1 MTKITVPII
10 VENIDHLRKQ
20 AQMAVDGGADI
31 LELRLDFWQ
40 SPETLIHHVAEII
53 GIGKSFGLEVLAT
66 CRAHWEGGNYTGSEE
81 VRYSILKAAARAG
94 ADYIDIELKAAQN
107 SLPDLA
113 PAKTIISYHDF
124 DTMPVDLQDIINSI
138 KAVSSEAIAKIAFKA
153 SSITDSFR
161 MLDIMKAN
169 PGIIAIAMG
178 YEGIITRLCAGK
190 FNCLLTFA
198 ALTPQD
204 ATAPGQITLKQ
215 MTEIYRVKK
224 CGPET
229 ALFGVIGSP
238 ISHSR
243 SPEIHNRAFDHSSF
257 NGLYAPLLIGP
268 DDFTSFMDNI
278 LARNWL
284 DFRGFSVTIP
294 HKHNALE
301 YIRAKDGHIDP
312 AADAIGAVNTIL
324 IDKQGKLSGYNTDYY
339 GALQAMTDGMSHS
352 GSGKQINGSKAAVIG
367 SGGVARAIVAALVDN
382 NAQVSI
388 YNRTL
393 PRAQELAQ
401 CFGCKY
407 FELTALAELDADLLI
422 NCTSLGMEPDIE
434 SCPVDPAIIKDNM
447 VVFDTVYVP
456 LETRLLKY
464 AHQAGAICISGLDM
478 FINQAVKQFEL
489 FTGKTAPLEHMNSTM
504 GR

>member
-1 MTKITVPII
+1 MTKITIPIK
-10 VENIDHLRKQ
+10 VENITRLREQ
-20 AQMAVDGGADI
+20 AQLAVDGGADI
-31 LELRLDFWQ
+31 LELRLDYWDN
-40 SPETLIHHVAEII
+40 PETLIQQVADII
-53 GIGKSFGLEVLAT
+53 GTGKSYGLEVLAT
-66 CRAHWEGGNYTGSEE
+66 CRAQWEGGNYNGSE
-81 VRYSILKAAARAG
+81 VNRYAILQAAAKAG

-107 SLPDLA
+107 NLPDLS
-113 PAKTIISYHDF
+113 PAKTIISYHNF
-124 DTMPVDLQDIINSI
+124 EAMPADLQDIIDSI
-138 KAVSSEAIAKIAFKA
+138 KTVSTQAIAKIAFKA

-190 FNCLLTFA
+190 FNSLLTFA

-204 ATAPGQITLKQ
+204 ATAPGQISLKQ
-215 MTEIYRVKK
+215 MIEMYRVKK

-229 ALFGVIGSP
+229 TLYGVIGSP

-243 SPEIHNRAFDHSSF
+243 SPEIHNRAFEHSGF

-268 DDFTSFMDNI
+268 DEFNSFMDNV

-301 YIRAKDGHIDP
+301 YITEKGGHIDP
-312 AADAIGAVNTIL
+312 AAQAIGAVNTVI
-324 IDKQGKLSGYNTDYY
+324 IDKQGHLSGYNTDYY
-339 GALQAMTDGMSHS
+339 GALKAMTDGLNHCS
-352 GSGKQINGSKAAVIG
+352 KQITGSKAAVIG

-393 PRAQELAQ
+393 TRAQELAQ
-401 CFGCKY
+401 CFDCKY
-407 FELTALAELDADLLI
+407 YDLSALPELDADLLI

-434 SCPVDPAIIKDNM
+434 SCPVDPAVIKNNM

-464 AHQAGAICISGLDM
+464 AHQAGAVCISGLDM

-489 FTGKTAPLEHMNSTM
+489 FTGKAAPQEHMNQTM